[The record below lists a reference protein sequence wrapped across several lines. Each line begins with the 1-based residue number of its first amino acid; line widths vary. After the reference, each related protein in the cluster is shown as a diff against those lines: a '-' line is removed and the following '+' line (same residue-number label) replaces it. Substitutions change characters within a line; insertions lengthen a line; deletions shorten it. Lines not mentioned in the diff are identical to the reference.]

1 MTPLSVWLKV
11 NFYSIFMNDCSA
23 SLLQNDETFLLEI
36 TDGVAHLHD
45 NMILHRDLKAEN
57 ILLSGN
63 SVRIGDFGGA
73 GKFFYF

>member
-1 MTPLSVWLKV
+1 MNYSV
-11 NFYSIFMNDCSA
+11 
-23 SLLQNDETFLLEI
+23 SLLQNDKTSLLEI

-45 NMILHRDLKAEN
+45 KMILHRDLKAEN

-73 GKFFYF
+73 GKFFIF